1 MRTLSEHF
9 CWCAGWGPIF
19 ETWPWLRAG
28 SETEID
34 FTHRRRGTE
43 MRGYIV
49 GRVQQPQER
58 DDEDH
63 ASCRSSSISLGVG
76 SAYTDSGDR
85 RVANTQFTELPGVI
99 AQAPVQN
106 APAVA
111 TAQSERSPDLAAIAS
126 DGSELQCCSLRLL
139 SPADPLTRL
148 LMKADGVSEAYLDAL
163 VQKIAKQR
171 G

>member
-1 MRTLSEHF
+1 MPSVSYHH
-9 CWCAGWGPIF
+9 
-19 ETWPWLRAG
+19 
-28 SETEID
+28 
-34 FTHRRRGTE
+34 THCTG
-43 MRGYIV
+43 
-49 GRVQQPQER
+49 
-58 DDEDH
+58 
-63 ASCRSSSISLGVG
+63 SCRRSSINLCVG
-76 SAYTDSGDR
+76 SAYADGGEGPA
-85 RVANTQFTELPGVI
+85 ANTEFAELPGVI
-99 AQAPVQN
+99 PQAPVQN